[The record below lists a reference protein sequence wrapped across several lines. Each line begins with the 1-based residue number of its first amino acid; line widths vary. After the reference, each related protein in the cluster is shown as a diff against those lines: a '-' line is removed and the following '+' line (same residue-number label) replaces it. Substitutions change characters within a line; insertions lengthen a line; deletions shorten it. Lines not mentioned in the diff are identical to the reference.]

1 MVLRFARHPYWIE
14 KRLLACLVLRKARCV
29 TAVSPYTA
37 AALRSFVRP
46 PRGIVVIPNGVT
58 QDTFDLFK
66 GGIATALVNAARAS
80 TLLRCLKHISVL
92 QVVNVETGQ
101 TLRLDDFES
110 VNSKEWLQ
118 IMVRQLRIVPFVR
131 SAQFQVFLLANA
143 TNSSFPFRFD
153 AS

>member
-1 MVLRFARHPYWIE
+1 
-14 KRLLACLVLRKARCV
+14 
-29 TAVSPYTA
+29 
-37 AALRSFVRP
+37 
-46 PRGIVVIPNGVT
+46 VT